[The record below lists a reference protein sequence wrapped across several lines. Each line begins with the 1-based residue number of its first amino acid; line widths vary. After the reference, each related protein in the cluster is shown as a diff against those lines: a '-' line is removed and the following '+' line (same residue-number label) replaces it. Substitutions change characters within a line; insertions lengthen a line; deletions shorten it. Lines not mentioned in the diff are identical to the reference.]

1 MTYLRLFCWSVGLT
15 LVLAFGVSSAW
26 AQAVEPPAKGQS
38 VAIDR
43 IRASGTLRA
52 GAAAALP
59 WLGQNPTTH
68 EFFGPSVE
76 MGKEL
81 ADRLGVKLVLVPSGY
96 DTIIAGLQ
104 ANQFDLTIAAL
115 SATERRKQ
123 VVDFVN
129 YTLAGTCYAAL
140 ADNAKVNSLADLNQ
154 PAVSIGTWSGTGTEQ
169 VVKEKY
175 TKATINSVM
184 MPVPGS
190 NRMEEVI
197 AKRID
202 AATLDSPRALLVVH
216 QYPQLK
222 IIPGG
227 PDECIAHPDVPVP
240 IGIAIS
246 KGDPVFEAWL
256 HAAIAQM
263 QVTIDAAITKYSS
276 LDYMLAK

>member
-1 MTYLRLFCWSVGLT
+1 MTRLRPCCLAIGLM
-15 LVLAFGVSSAW
+15 LSLAFGAAPIR
-26 AQAVEPPAKGQS
+26 AQGIAPPAKGQS

-43 IRASGTLRA
+43 IRSSGTLRA
-52 GAAAALP
+52 GVAAALP
-59 WLGQNPTTH
+59 WLGQNPSTH

-81 ADRLGVKLVLVPSGY
+81 AERLGVKLVLIPSGY

-115 SATERRKQ
+115 SATAKRKE

-129 YTLAGTCYAAL
+129 YTIAGTCYAVL
-140 ADNAKVNSLADLNQ
+140 KDNAKVNTLADLNQ
-154 PAVSIGTWSGTGTEQ
+154 PAVSIGTWTGTGTEQ

-190 NRMEEVI
+190 NRMEEVV

-216 QYPQLK
+216 QFPQLK

-227 PDECIAHPDVPVP
+227 PDECIAHPDLPVP

-246 KGDPVFEAWL
+246 KGDLAFEAWL
-256 HAAIAQM
+256 QAVIAQM
-263 QVTIDAAITKYSS
+263 QPKIDAAITKYSS
-276 LDYMLAK
+276 LDYMLQK